1 MRRLDKPVNS
11 SVLARI
17 LSVPAVFASESAKL
31 IRIKASAIVIKPG
44 SKIKLGKN
52 PGFKAAI
59 PNKVVLAINAI
70 VALYE
75 DILSE
80 NLLSCESKESET
92 EIRYKPRIQPSSVI
106 APNSYVELRDDQI
119 KNKSPSANESSPPA
133 SSNDLRLSGVSR
145 T

>member
-1 MRRLDKPVNS
+1 MR
-11 SVLARI
+11 ARI

-44 SKIKLGKN
+44 NKIKLGKN
-52 PGFKAAI
+52 PGFNAAI
-59 PNKVVLAINAI
+59 PSKVVLAINAI

-75 DILSE
+75 EILSE

-92 EIRYKPRIQPSSVI
+92 EIRNNPRIQPSSVI
-106 APNSYVELRDDQI
+106 EPNRYVELREDQI
-119 KNKSPSANESSPPA
+119 KNKSPSAKESNPLERRK
-133 SSNDLRLSGVSR
+133 DLRLSGVSR